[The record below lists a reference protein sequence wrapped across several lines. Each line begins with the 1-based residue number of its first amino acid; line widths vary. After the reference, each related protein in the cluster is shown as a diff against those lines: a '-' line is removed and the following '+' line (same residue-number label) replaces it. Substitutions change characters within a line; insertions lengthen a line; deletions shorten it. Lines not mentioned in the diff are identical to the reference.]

1 MAVKNKDVFGKKLT
15 RQEWQQAS
23 LKRNQM
29 AILHKKTPFI
39 IREAYKTART
49 NIIFAM
55 SGATKENCKIMT
67 LTSSNAGEGKTTT
80 TLNIAITFSQTGAR
94 VLVIDGDM
102 RKPRLHQ
109 YLGIIKTNGL
119 STVLSKQKTFDEVVY
134 HDVRDGLDCLT
145 SGSIP
150 PNPAELLSSDAMA
163 EMLDM
168 LKDRYDYI
176 FIDTPPITVVTDAA
190 AVSKFVTGALVVV
203 REGIT
208 NHEDLEHALNLLK
221 MGKVKVLGFFVN
233 DIDPSNANYG
243 AYNKAYGKRY
253 GYKYGYKY
261 GSEQGG
267 YRSYHYNYTY
277 GNNYSYQDTPMPKY
291 EEPEPIDENI
301 LSNEELNFNSMNTSA
316 KPEFETDL
324 QNDETKE

>member
-1 MAVKNKDVFGKKLT
+1 MSGRKSKKDVFGKKLS

-49 NIIFAM
+49 NIIFAL
-55 SGATKENCKIMT
+55 SGSKDDGCKIIT
-67 LTSSNAGEGKTTT
+67 FTSSNAGEGKTTT
-80 TLNIAITFSQTGAR
+80 ALNIAITFSQTGAR

-119 STVLSKQKTFDEVVY
+119 STVLAKQKTFEEVVY
-134 HDVRDGLDCLT
+134 RDIRDGLDCLT

-150 PNPAELLSSDAMA
+150 PNPAELLQSDAMQ
-163 EMLDM
+163 ELLEK
-168 LKDRYDYI
+168 LKHKYDYI

-190 AVSKFVTGALVVV
+190 AVSKFVSGVLMVV
-203 REGIT
+203 REGVS

-221 MGKVKVLGFFVN
+221 MGKTKLLGFFVN

-243 AYNKAYGKRY
+243 AYNKSYGKRY
-253 GYKYGYKY
+253 GYKYGGYKY
-261 GSEQGG
+261 GSDNHG

-291 EEPEPIDENI
+291 EEPAPVDENI
-301 LSNEELNFNSMNTSA
+301 LSNE
-316 KPEFETDL
+316 DL
-324 QNDETKE
+324 HLEDMPSVENVNEERE